1 MSHSRSP
8 EPTATRPEPLTVR
21 ILGPLHVRRGT
32 AVLDATQLGGPKP
45 RQILEILLLRVGTP
59 VSKERLVELIW
70 EGNAPTEAMS
80 TLESYVSVLRRHLQ
94 PGCGK
99 CGPLKTTNG
108 GYFLDPAL
116 VDLDL
121 NRFDSLLRSAAD
133 ADPAEA
139 FPLLMEAL
147 TLADAPLL
155 GDELR
160 PAWAEEER
168 GRHAARVATA
178 RTMAAEAA
186 IDLGRPTEA
195 ARLAE
200 LAVEADPLCENAWTA
215 LLLARQEEGRPAEG
229 LREYE
234 RCREVL
240 ERELGCAPG
249 PRLQGAHARLLR
261 ATAGQDDGLSE
272 VLSAL
277 LVLHE
282 ALLASAHGTTLTT
295 ASSAT
300 ATPVFAA
307 ASASAGSDAAESN
320 VRGIDSRHSRASAVL
335 SSFLQR
341 ALAAA

>member
-1 MSHSRSP
+1 MAQHNSP
-8 EPTATRPEPLTVR
+8 ERTIALPERLTVR
-21 ILGPLHVRRGT
+21 VLGPLHVQRGAT
-32 AVLDATQLGGPKP
+32 ILGSTQLGGPKP
-45 RQILEILLLRVGTP
+45 RQILEILLLRIGTP

-70 EGNAPTEAMS
+70 EGNAPAEAMS

-94 PGCGK
+94 PGLGK
-99 CGPLKTTNG
+99 AGPLKTTNG
-108 GYFLDPAL
+108 GYLIDPTL
-116 VDLDL
+116 VDLDSE
-121 NRFDSLLRSAAD
+121 RFDSLLRRAAESD
-133 ADPAEA
+133 AAGAYSLLTQALAMAEN
-139 FPLLMEAL
+139 
-147 TLADAPLL
+147 PLL

-168 GRHAARVATA
+168 ARHWARVVSA

-186 IDLGRPTEA
+186 LELGRATDA

-200 LAVEADPLCENAWTA
+200 LAVAADQLSENAWTA

-234 RCREVL
+234 RCREIL

-261 ATAGQDDGLSE
+261 ATAGGADGLSE

-277 LVLHE
+277 LILHE
-282 ALLASAHGTTLTT
+282 ALLA
-295 ASSAT
+295 
-300 ATPVFAA
+300 ATPEKTALTPASA
-307 ASASAGSDAAESN
+307 ASAGYRPTAHLSTTLATRAP
-320 VRGIDSRHSRASAVL
+320 DSHQRASAVL

>member
-1 MSHSRSP
+1 MAHTRSP
-8 EPTATRPEPLTVR
+8 EQIPARPEPLIVR
-21 ILGPLHVRRGT
+21 ILGPLHVQRGSV
-32 AVLDATQLGGPKP
+32 VLDATQLGGPKP
-45 RQILEILLLRVGTP
+45 RQILEILLLRVGTS

-99 CGPLKTTNG
+99 SGPLKTTNG
-108 GYFLDPAL
+108 GYFLDPTL

-121 NRFDSLLRSAAD
+121 NRFDSRLRLAAD
-133 ADPAEA
+133 ADPAVA

-147 TLADAPLL
+147 AIADAPLL

-186 IDLGRPTEA
+186 IELGRPTEA

-234 RCREVL
+234 RCRGIL

-272 VLSAL
+272 VLAAL

-282 ALLASAHGTTLTT
+282 ALV
-295 ASSAT
+295 SSAQG
-300 ATPVFAA
+300 ATPSPTTRVLATT
-307 ASASAGSDAAESN
+307 SAPAGSDTGMSN
-320 VRGIDSRHSRASAVL
+320 VRAIDSRQSQASAVL

>member
-1 MSHSRSP
+1 VSQQNSP
-8 EPTATRPEPLTVR
+8 EQIPTLPEPLTVR
-21 ILGPLHVRRGT
+21 IIGPLSVQRGAT
-32 AVLDATQLGGPKP
+32 VLGSSQLGGPKP

-59 VSKERLVELIW
+59 VSKERLVELLW
-70 EGNAPTEAMS
+70 EGSAPSEAMS

-99 CGPLKTTNG
+99 AGPLKTTNG
-108 GYFLDPAL
+108 GYLIDPAL
-116 VDLDL
+116 VDLDSE
-121 NRFDSLLRSAAD
+121 RFDALLRRAAGAD
-133 ADPAEA
+133 AAEA
-139 FPLLMEAL
+139 LPLLTQAL
-147 TLADAPLL
+147 EMAVAPLL

-168 GRHAARVATA
+168 RRHAARVVSAQTA
-178 RTMAAEAA
+178 AAEAA
-186 IDLGRPTEA
+186 LELGRPAEA

-200 LAVEADPLCENAWTA
+200 LAVATDPLSENAWTA

-234 RCREVL
+234 RCREIL

-261 ATAGQDDGLSE
+261 ATAGEDDGLSE
-272 VLSAL
+272 LLAAL

-282 ALLASAHGTTLTT
+282 AFT
-295 ASSAT
+295 AATSGAARTT
-300 ATPVFAA
+300 ATPARHAPVSLAPSRISAA
-307 ASASAGSDAAESN
+307 RATQAPDT
-320 VRGIDSRHSRASAVL
+320 RQRASDVL
-335 SSFLQR
+335 SSFLER